1 LDGHG
6 FCVRYQQRHGLPKP
20 LVWKRQHVKW
30 LLAAA
35 LLLAPA
41 TKEYKYVCVRWAWYG
56 DVFNRTVY
64 CLKWQKVE
72 K

>member
-1 LDGHG
+1 
-6 FCVRYQQRHGLPKP
+6 
-20 LVWKRQHVKW
+20 VKW